1 MANSLTADVK
11 VSDSSKTFRSNFGGL
26 WTDLTNAMETVKA
39 QLDQN
44 LISGEQA
51 EQLRHWITYGFVI
64 IENAVPH
71 EVIDRVVLDT
81 ELAWS
86 GTFPSIFVEHF
97 VNGQIMFSPARPE
110 LRNAFGKMLDLY
122 AVSQAARD
130 AIFADPIRKFLN
142 LVFKRPALAFQSLS
156 FMAGTGQP
164 IHQDTAYVVV
174 SSPMEFA
181 ASWIALEDIQPNS
194 GELEYYEGSHEMEEF
209 LFHGKYKHMPLGDPD
224 HQKYLQS
231 LHDKAAAMGLKRKKF
246 RPKKGDALIWSADL
260 AHGESKDRDPSKSR
274 LSIVTHYCPFE
285 LEPAY
290 FQSVSHSGRVAHRRD
305 SFYAYPLR

>member
-1 MANSLTADVK
+1 MANTLTAEVK
-11 VSDSSKTFRSNFGGL
+11 VSDSPTTFRSRFGGL
-26 WTDLTNAMETVKA
+26 WTDLTNAIDTVNA

-44 LISGEQA
+44 IVSREEA
-51 EQLRHWITYGFVI
+51 EQLRHWITHGYVI

-71 EVIDRVVLDT
+71 DVIDRVVLDT

-86 GTFPSIFVEHF
+86 GKFPSIFVEHF
-97 VNGQIMFSPARPE
+97 VNNQLTFSPACPK

-122 AVSQAARD
+122 AVSQATRD
-130 AIFADPIRKFLN
+130 AIFADPLRKFLN

-174 SSPMEFA
+174 NSPMEFA

-194 GELEYYEGSHEMEEF
+194 GELEYYEGSHKMPEF
-209 LFHGKYKHMPLGDPD
+209 LFQGKYKNMPLGDPD
-224 HQKYLQS
+224 HLKYLQS
-231 LHDKAAAMGLKRKKF
+231 LHDKAADMGLNRKKF
-246 RPKKGDALIWSADL
+246 RAKKGDALIWSADL
-260 AHGESKDRDPSKSR
+260 AHGDSQDRAPNTSR